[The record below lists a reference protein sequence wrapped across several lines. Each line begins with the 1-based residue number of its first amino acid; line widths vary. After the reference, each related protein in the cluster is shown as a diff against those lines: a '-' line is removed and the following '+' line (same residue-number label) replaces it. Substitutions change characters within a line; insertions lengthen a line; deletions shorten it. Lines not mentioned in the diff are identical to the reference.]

1 MLIELW
7 FSKLKEHAQRI
18 VREGRIGDCDGRKC
32 FLHPE
37 LFSHVLPCRC
47 RRDEVED
54 DASFLARM
62 LAFEEINTRVIRQLL
77 DLDRRIRCGEIE
89 ESEHL
94 LVVAVRNSLDYVRSV
109 RDGARSVIRALFKKQ

>member
-18 VREGRIGDCDGRKC
+18 VREGHICDCDGRKC

-62 LAFEEINTRVIRQLL
+62 LAFEEINTLVIRQLL
-77 DLDRRIRCGEIE
+77 DLDRAV
-89 ESEHL
+89 L
-94 LVVAVRNSLDYVRSV
+94 LRGRETW
-109 RDGARSVIRALFKKQ
+109 GAGQLASASFFVFPTGSA